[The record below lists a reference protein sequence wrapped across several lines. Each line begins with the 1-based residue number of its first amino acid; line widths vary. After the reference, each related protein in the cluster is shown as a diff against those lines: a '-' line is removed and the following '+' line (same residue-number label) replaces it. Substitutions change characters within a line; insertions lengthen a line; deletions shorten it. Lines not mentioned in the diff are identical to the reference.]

1 MPKNDSEKEII
12 AEAEIGNDGVGHS
25 TMHGESAG
33 GSNNEPSA
41 EELKLALVASQE
53 TINAMQAELVELRK
67 KQAPA
72 AEESGSSDVNSLVK
86 MLADAI
92 VTSTKGAHGPTLP
105 DNINRT
111 EDFKERTRVD
121 GQSLMEAQATMS
133 MYKNE
138 PKVWISIPKSFQST
152 FGPTLSITVNGVR
165 VAIPVDGKQ
174 YRINETHAIHAR
186 ERIAKV
192 DRLNSDTEPQV
203 VEINA

>member
-1 MPKNDSEKEII
+1 MPDKNSEKEII

-33 GSNNEPSA
+33 GSNEPSA

-53 TINAMQAELVELRK
+53 TINAMTEELKRLRAGQKPADSSSSDIHNLVE
-67 KQAPA
+67 
-72 AEESGSSDVNSLVK
+72 
-86 MLADAI
+86 MLANAI
-92 VTSTKGAHGPTLP
+92 VTNQSQKGPTLP
-105 DNINRT
+105 DNINRA

-152 FGPTLSITVNGVR
+152 FGPALSVTVNGVR
-165 VAIPVDGKQ
+165 VAVPVDGKQ
-174 YRINETHAIHAR
+174 YLINETHAIHVR
-186 ERIAKV
+186 ERMAKV
-192 DRLNSDTEPQV
+192 DRLNADTEPQV

>member
-1 MPKNDSEKEII
+1 MPNKNSENKII

-33 GSNNEPSA
+33 GSNEPSA

-53 TINAMQAELVELRK
+53 TINAMSEELKRLRSEQKPADSSSSDIHSLVE
-67 KQAPA
+67 
-72 AEESGSSDVNSLVK
+72 
-86 MLADAI
+86 MLANAI
-92 VTSTKGAHGPTLP
+92 VTNKAQKGPTLP
-105 DNINRT
+105 DNLNRA

-138 PKVWISIPKSFQST
+138 PKVWISIPKSFQGT
-152 FGPTLSITVNGVR
+152 FGPALSVTVNGVR
-165 VAIPVDGKQ
+165 VAVPVDGKQ
-174 YRINETHAIHAR
+174 YLINETHAIHVR
-186 ERIAKV
+186 ERMAKV
-192 DRLNSDTEPQV
+192 DRLNADSEPQV